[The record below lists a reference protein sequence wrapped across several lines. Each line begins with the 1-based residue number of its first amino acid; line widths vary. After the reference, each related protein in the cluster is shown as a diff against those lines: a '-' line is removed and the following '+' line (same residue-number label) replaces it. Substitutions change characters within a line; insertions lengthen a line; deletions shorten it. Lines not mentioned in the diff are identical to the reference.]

1 MNLSR
6 FSRAMGVAALLVAVV
21 GVLGAAAQAGV
32 TFFITE
38 VDSSAFP
45 QVTFNLRAI
54 ELGNKV
60 VAGLNESSLTV
71 YENGQQVS
79 DVTVIQNEDGPI
91 SYIFVI
97 DQGQSSAY
105 NIFGISNLRTA
116 IGTLVS
122 GGFFKDD
129 IDTVMVLGRQN
140 ITSDQTVILQ
150 PATQSATELTSWVAN
165 FNFGRSTSRTW
176 GLRGVSDAIQEL
188 TELVPIP
195 GSQSSAIFFITH
207 YIEEPSPSVAI
218 TSAQNVAADA
228 RKNYTSVYVFQ
239 THRSGYRHEALENLA
254 EGSDGQYA
262 KILKSDF
269 LGVVTTAYQSVDA
282 QRTYYTISYRSSV
295 AEGEQREITINTPG
309 RPGEGVVGT
318 YQISVTPGAVSFS
331 EPTAGSIIRREAIP
345 PTEEGGL
352 PTFGTSRIQ
361 VIAEVTWPDGFP
373 RNLRSAELFAN
384 GNSEGSIKLAPDQTR
399 LEFDWDLSDIISEGL
414 NSVTL
419 EISVE
424 DELGITSSAESV
436 ITVEVVIPATPTP
449 PGLEISPTV
458 AALSLPAFC
467 IIGLLVAGLGGGAI
481 YFFRRR
487 VASTGAA
494 PAREEL
500 EVSPTIIASDDS
512 GLALGTITVLEGP
525 SGLIEEVFRITTLK
539 TRIGRDPSQS
549 DISFYS
555 DEESSISRLHCTI
568 SLEDDNFF
576 RLTDNNSSSGT
587 RLNGRKIQP
596 DSPVVL
602 DHGDEIVLG
611 NLAQR
616 GVKLQFNFASE
627 EDLQQGG
634 YSGSADDRTFFMDD
648 QESGDQQSNPS

>member
-1 MNLSR
+1 
-6 FSRAMGVAALLVAVV
+6 
-21 GVLGAAAQAGV
+21 
-32 TFFITE
+32 
-38 VDSSAFP
+38 
-45 QVTFNLRAI
+45 
-54 ELGNKV
+54 
-60 VAGLNESSLTV
+60 
-71 YENGQQVS
+71 
-79 DVTVIQNEDGPI
+79 
-91 SYIFVI
+91 
-97 DQGQSSAY
+97 
-105 NIFGISNLRTA
+105 
-116 IGTLVS
+116 
-122 GGFFKDD
+122 
-129 IDTVMVLGRQN
+129 
-140 ITSDQTVILQ
+140 
-150 PATQSATELTSWVAN
+150 
-165 FNFGRSTSRTW
+165 
-176 GLRGVSDAIQEL
+176 
-188 TELVPIP
+188 
-195 GSQSSAIFFITH
+195 
-207 YIEEPSPSVAI
+207 
-218 TSAQNVAADA
+218 
-228 RKNYTSVYVFQ
+228 
-239 THRSGYRHEALENLA
+239 
-254 EGSDGQYA
+254 
-262 KILKSDF
+262 
-269 LGVVTTAYQSVDA
+269 
-282 QRTYYTISYRSSV
+282 
-295 AEGEQREITINTPG
+295 
-309 RPGEGVVGT
+309 
-318 YQISVTPGAVSFS
+318 
-331 EPTAGSIIRREAIP
+331 
-345 PTEEGGL
+345 
-352 PTFGTSRIQ
+352 
-361 VIAEVTWPDGFP
+361 VTWPDGFP